1 MFYKAFV
8 FINGLKVDS
17 KFAFSLHAGHE
28 QCCTLFLLMQ
38 IRLKKRTWLNTVGK
52 HEETMNNI
60 RVTFVIYYRY

>member
-1 MFYKAFV
+1 M
-8 FINGLKVDS
+8 DS
-17 KFAFSLHAGHE
+17 KFAFSLHAGHG

-60 RVTFVIYYRY
+60 RVTFIIYYRY